1 MFFNFVSDD
10 MLVVQWQTNNDEWGW
25 TLTRGEKVF
34 KGFLFFRQKLRK
46 LVINVEPGSSKLSP
60 VTVPAAPCRSLV
72 HPKEPPVHPEEK
84 GEIHPL
90 GEVWHP
96 LPQMIFLPLSQFG
109 HCCPEFDRNVES
121 FELLSQSWCNCCSP
135 NFVAP
140 CSRPCFDHHHPLPI
154 IHSGRPKQFSWMI
167 TVFSLISV
175 SASWSWQLWQVC
187 LSCQMLSG
195 RSKHS
200 PSEYVISN

>member
-1 MFFNFVSDD
+1 MS
-10 MLVVQWQTNNDEWGW
+10 VVQWQTNDDEWGW
-25 TLTRGEKVF
+25 TRGEKVF
-34 KGFLFFRQKLRK
+34 KGFLFSRQKLRK

-60 VTVPAAPCRSLV
+60 VTVPAAPCQSLL

-90 GEVWHP
+90 GKVWHP

-109 HCCPEFDRNVES
+109 HCCPEFDWNVES
-121 FELLSQSWCNCCSP
+121 FEPLSQSRCNCCSP

-140 CSRPCFDHHHPLPI
+140 CSRPCFDHHHVLPI
-154 IHSGRPKQFSWMI
+154 IHPGMGQPKEFSWMI
-167 TVFSLISV
+167 TVFSLVSV
-175 SASWSWQLWQVC
+175 SASWSWQLCQVC